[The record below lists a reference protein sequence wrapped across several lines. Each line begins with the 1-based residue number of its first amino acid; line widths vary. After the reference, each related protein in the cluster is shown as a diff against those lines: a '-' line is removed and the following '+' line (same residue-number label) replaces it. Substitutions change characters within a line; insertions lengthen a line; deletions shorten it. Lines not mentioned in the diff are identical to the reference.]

1 MAARGYKFYLLML
14 KVFLPLLFTSL
25 TRERYFQHLNIKFV
39 SPRGHVISSF
49 FLHTL
54 QSFEI
59 VRKLDCP
66 DPEIQTRYVIKF
78 TMVSET

>member
-1 MAARGYKFYLLML
+1 MTDDIHIVLAYAESFTGSLLL
-14 KVFLPLLFTSL
+14 
-25 TRERYFQHLNIKFV
+25 
-39 SPRGHVISSF
+39 VIGTF
-49 FLHTL
+49 

-78 TMVSET
+78 TVVSLKNNVTVTFHKRENIFVFFPSL

>member
-1 MAARGYKFYLLML
+1 MAAWGYEFYLLVL
-14 KVFLPLLFTSL
+14 ILSALEDKIRIPA
-25 TRERYFQHLNIKFV
+25 RPCNIL
-39 SPRGHVISSF
+39 F